1 MNDEKW
7 GYLFV
12 RGGGFVEYVEDGM
25 VENREWTEDD
35 EDGVIIRQKSSED
48 NQFFDW
54 SSVSGQ
60 NGKKRRKMRALQPFY
75 FG

>member
-1 MNDEKW
+1 MHDEKW

-35 EDGVIIRQKSSED
+35 EDGVIIRQEE
-48 NQFFDW
+48 F
-54 SSVSGQ
+54 
-60 NGKKRRKMRALQPFY
+60 RR
-75 FG
+75 